1 MAYSDFTFK
10 EVSRRFGL
18 VNLERDYYGTVPE
31 LNPSATL
38 QSLMSRYYSL
48 ARANSTEKARS
59 EFLIAPILAEIR
71 FHLHEQVSLF
81 SGIDFPAAPDQGLNG
96 VCDFLMSRSP
106 EQQFLTAPIIAVVEA
121 KNENLKTGIGQC
133 VAEMVG
139 ARIFNEREGIVEPR
153 LYGVVTTGNFWQF
166 LQLEN
171 NIIGLD
177 GQEYHVKEVAKILG
191 ILAMMLTPSSAPI
204 PRTLDS

>member
-18 VNLERDYYGTVPE
+18 SNVERDWYGNVPE
-31 LNPSATL
+31 LPPSPTL

-59 EFLIAPILAEIR
+59 EFLIAPVLAEIR
-71 FHLHEQVSLF
+71 FHLDDQVSLF
-81 SGIDFPAAPDQGLNG
+81 SGIDFPAAPEQGLNG
-96 VCDFLMSRSP
+96 ICDFLMSRSP

-133 VAEMVG
+133 IAEMVG
-139 ARIFNEREGIVEPR
+139 ATVFNER
-153 LYGVVTTGNFWQF
+153 
-166 LQLEN
+166 
-171 NIIGLD
+171 
-177 GQEYHVKEVAKILG
+177 
-191 ILAMMLTPSSAPI
+191 
-204 PRTLDS
+204 

>member
-18 VNLERDYYGTVPE
+18 ANVERDYYGLVPE
-31 LNPSATL
+31 LNPSVTL

-59 EFLIAPILAEIR
+59 EFLIAPILAEVR

-81 SGIDFPAAPDQGLNG
+81 SGIDLPAAPEQGLNG

-133 VAEMVG
+133 IAEMVG
-139 ARIFNEREGIVEPR
+139 AKIFNEREGVIEAR

-166 LQLEN
+166 LHLED

-177 GQEYHVKEVAKILG
+177 AQEYHIKEVAKILG
-191 ILAMMLTPSSAPI
+191 ILAMMLTTGSTLTS
-204 PRTLDS
+204 RTLDA